1 MLPVNKSE
9 PANKSGMGMQDCP
22 PSAQWQQQSLR
33 SSDLQRPFLPS
44 QNGEVDG
51 ASPVQLP
58 AVDRQMEF
66 DVHRSMP
73 SSTAEGDSNE
83 HQDNFIVPLNKALE
97 PGDTVI
103 VLTGQALGST
113 GRLVSIQNDEA
124 VAVVDLERGPTSLK
138 IDDIRLLEPRSPQL
152 APLARAKK
160 PAKTFSHEIWALPAE
175 RPPLT
180 TSQMKV
186 DEKQVA
192 EQGWPDSDGE
202 ADVWSIPSET
212 SPNAPRLSPPS
223 DVLKAKEI
231 PFGAGEGS
239 LIWLRQELEEEVGRT
254 AADAVFKEGKYVAE
268 VHSVTSKDLTRQYTA
283 TPKVDIKF
291 RDLMLMAPPIGT
303 GTNKTVY
310 KATWRKTVVVSALL
324 FSLHG
329 RAAKALAEAPV
340 SIVI

>member
-1 MLPVNKSE
+1 
-9 PANKSGMGMQDCP
+9 MQDCP
-22 PSAQWQQQSLR
+22 PFAQWQQSLS
-33 SSDLQRPFLPS
+33 SSDVQRPFLPS
-44 QNGEVDG
+44 QNGEIDG
-51 ASPVQLP
+51 APPVQLP
-58 AVDRQMEF
+58 AVDRQMDI
-66 DVHRSMP
+66 DVHQSMP
-73 SSTAEGDSNE
+73 SSTAEGDSS
-83 HQDNFIVPLNKALE
+83 QDNFSVPLIKALE

-160 PAKTFSHEIWALPAE
+160 TAKPNSHESPALPAE
-175 RPPLT
+175 RKNPPLT
-180 TSQMKV
+180 TSQMKA

-192 EQGWPDSDGE
+192 EQGRPESEGE

-223 DVLKAKEI
+223 DVLKTKGK
-231 PFGAGEGS
+231 PFGAGESS
-239 LIWLRQELEEEVGRT
+239 LIWWRQELEEEVGCT
-254 AADAVFKEGKYVAE
+254 AADAVFKERKYVAE
-268 VHSVTSKDLTRQYTA
+268 VHSVTSKDLTRQRAA
-283 TPKVDIKF
+283 TPKVDIRF

-310 KATWRKTVVVSALL
+310 KATWRSTVVVSALL
-324 FSLHG
+324 FSSVFP
-329 RAAKALAEAPV
+329 A
-340 SIVI
+340 

>member
-1 MLPVNKSE
+1 MLPANKSE
-9 PANKSGMGMQDCP
+9 PANKSGVGVQDCHP
-22 PSAQWQQQSLR
+22 TAQWQQSLR

-44 QNGEVDG
+44 QNDEVDG
-51 ASPVQLP
+51 APPVQLP
-58 AVDRQMEF
+58 AVDRQMEI
-66 DVHRSMP
+66 DVHRSLR

-83 HQDNFIVPLNKALE
+83 HQDNFIVPLIKALE

-180 TSQMKV
+180 TSQMKA

-192 EQGWPDSDGE
+192 EQGWPESDGE

-231 PFGAGEGS
+231 PFNAGEGS
-239 LIWLRQELEEEVGRT
+239 LVWWRQELEEEVGRT
-254 AADAVFKEGKYVAE
+254 AADAVFKEGKYVSE
-268 VHSVTSKDLTRQYTA
+268 VHSVTSKDLTRHTA
-283 TPKVDIKF
+283 TPKVDIRF
-291 RDLMLMAPPIGT
+291 RDLILMAPPIGT

-310 KATWRKTVVVSALL
+310 KAIWHRTVVVSALL

-329 RAAKALAEAPV
+329 RAAKALAEAVV